1 LPGDQ
6 LFDQLLAGG
15 MSNDDALFEAFT
27 DLPMPN
33 AAEPPNDAASVEQV
47 MRTNRFSVQL
57 SAR

>member
-1 LPGDQ
+1 
-6 LFDQLLAGG
+6 